1 MFAPRSRFDEN
12 ALVSQTPGPSMNR
25 PRASPI
31 KQGGL
36 TTAGKQRMK
45 GQYEDGEQGLG
56 SPKKLFKNV
65 GGASPMKGGGATPG
79 PSSKRPMAMAP
90 KTPGAGLGGLRSALG
105 DKTNNNKMAST
116 NPFAP
121 RQQPGDGGQQGGKS
135 PKKKGLPGTSPLKS
149 GQKPA
154 VPQTPAAST
163 SIGARTEIP
172 SIGSARG
179 PQPFETPAA
188 NVGRKGMMKQKMGEI
203 LDAQR
208 FASAGV
214 EPPEQLQEEM
224 VEQHWT
230 DGLTEEEMYP
240 EIEYMP
246 PSMGSSALPE
256 ERPEAL
262 EGLMQAAELGAMM
275 KDSNFLGVRR
285 SPSPRLAAELP
296 PTPPEEI
303 QAATL
308 KGVLADT
315 RHDKDEE
322 STDEDEPFPD
332 QKILVPVAGPKAVA
346 QGSRMGSSMATS
358 STARLGSPSAT
369 RPQNSGTRPTV
380 GVTNRSGSQLSGA
393 IRSSVQP
400 RSAAV
405 RSSSTAATKPTSRLA
420 QGENGRP
427 VPVSRASSGK
437 PATSRSGSTASP
449 SLAPRARPGVPP
461 PARPLGVKPQGLSST
476 ASTSKLP
483 SSVPAKMKVKRQPH
497 PALLDLENDEVSRM
511 VKEQIK
517 RDEEEQLRE
526 LGMQGVGL
534 DLFDDDEMLLD
545 VQEEVGI

>member
-1 MFAPRSRFDEN
+1 MVRRLFTPMITHEAHSRRH
-12 ALVSQTPGPSMNR
+12 A
-25 PRASPI
+25 ASA
-31 KQGGL
+31 
-36 TTAGKQRMK
+36 TYTA
-45 GQYEDGEQGLG
+45 

-65 GGASPMKGGGATPG
+65 GGASPMKAGGGATPG

-135 PKKKGLPGTSPLKS
+135 PKKKGLPGASPLKS
-149 GQKPA
+149 AQKPA

-163 SIGARTEIP
+163 SMSAGTALRP
-172 SIGSARG
+172 ASGARG

-208 FASAGV
+208 FASAGI
-214 EPPEQLQEEM
+214 EPPEQLQEEA

-246 PSMGSSALPE
+246 PSVGSSALPE

-262 EGLMQAAELGAMM
+262 EGLMKAAELGAMM
-275 KDSNFLGVRR
+275 KDSNFLALRR
-285 SPSPRLAAELP
+285 SPSPRLAADLP
-296 PTPPEEI
+296 PTPPEEDE
-303 QAATL
+303 AAML
-308 KGVLADT
+308 KNVLAEA
-315 RHDKDEE
+315 RRQSGEE

-332 QKILVPVAGPKAVA
+332 QKILVPVAASKAA
-346 QGSRMGSSMATS
+346 APGSRVGSSMTTS
-358 STARLGSPSAT
+358 SSARLASAPAP
-369 RPQNSGTRPTV
+369 RPQPSTARPTV
-380 GVTNRSGSQLSGA
+380 GTTNRSGSRLSA
-393 IRSSVQP
+393 ASRPTVQP
-400 RSAAV
+400 RSAVV
-405 RSSSTAATKPTSRLA
+405 RLSSTATTKPTSRLA
-420 QGENGRP
+420 QGQNGRP
-427 VPVSRASSGK
+427 DALSRASSGK
-437 PATSRSGSTASP
+437 PATSRSGSTASS
-449 SLAPRARPGVPP
+449 SLAPRARPGGLSGASGASS
-461 PARPLGVKPQGLSST
+461 ARPLSVKPQGQPSI
-476 ASTSKLP
+476 AGTSKLAASNP
-483 SSVPAKMKVKRQPH
+483 QPQKMKVKRQPH

-511 VKEQIK
+511 VKEQIR

-534 DLFDDDEMLLD
+534 DLFDDDDMLLGGQD
-545 VQEEVGI
+545 EVGI